1 MVCIIAT
8 KDALRALLWRP
19 NRHARFGVEGRSVFS
34 IASPLYAAVEKYATG
49 AAAWCRC
56 GRSKIRPV
64 VGRHLVILTRGTP
77 HAVTVRGSRP
87 GNPEGERP

>member
-1 MVCIIAT
+1 VVCIIAT

-34 IASPLYAAVEKYATG
+34 IASPLYAAVEKQTTG

-56 GRSKIRPV
+56 GRRVAAEIEDVKDEPV
-64 VGRHLVILTRGTP
+64 TLAPL
-77 HAVTVRGSRP
+77 
-87 GNPEGERP
+87 